1 MSYKY
6 SKLDARNRDWF
17 ASDNSRQ
24 SLMKIVL
31 REGSLRSLKPC
42 AVEFRYPFTAIAGKN
57 GSGKSTLLAIAACA
71 FHNSDSELPGFPGR
85 KHDYY
90 TFSDFFVQSAEEV
103 TPEGITIAYHI
114 RHDAWRESSH
124 LPSGVGLGRQV
135 RQKKR
140 GGKWTEYSRRVHR
153 EVMFFGINRVVPHS
167 ERSGAVGHRATFR
180 AIERNGWEDQVKAA
194 VGQILGVSYDDFEL
208 KRALKHRLPVVRR
221 RMGTYSGFNMGA
233 GENALFD
240 LLSYLYACPGS
251 PLVVID
257 ELELGLHEQAQ
268 KRLVEHLKQLCYD
281 RKMQIVCT
289 THSPTILESLPPEG
303 RLYVE
308 SNESETVV
316 VPAVSAL
323 FAAGKLSGV
332 NGLEL
337 DIFVEDEVA
346 AALVAAS
353 LPVSARKRVTI
364 RPIGSASA
372 VVRQMAAR
380 YKEKRIAN
388 VVAILDGDQNSRST
402 VHNKVFASALEAD
415 PDVDSAKAW
424 LEKNLFF
431 LPGDTWPERWIVQ
444 RLLSEPGL
452 TAICTELGT
461 DVDTTRQEL
470 ECSLQAEKHGELFYL
485 ADSFALE
492 ENSCRDACAR
502 IVARAY
508 SAEFAVA
515 TAGVIAHLGH
525 NTVEPSEKLG
535 ARV

>member
-1 MSYKY
+1 
-6 SKLDARNRDWF
+6 
-17 ASDNSRQ
+17 
-24 SLMKIVL
+24 MKIVL

-42 AVEFRYPFTAIAGKN
+42 AVEFRYPLTAIAGKN

-71 FHNSDSELPGFPGR
+71 FHNPKSKLPGFPGR

-103 TPEGITIAYHI
+103 APEGIAIAYAL
-114 RHDAWRESSH
+114 RHDSWRETSH
-124 LPSGVGLGRQV
+124 LPGGVGLGRQL
-135 RQKKR
+135 RQKKK
-140 GGKWTEYSRRVHR
+140 GGKWTEYNRRVNR

-180 AIERNGWEDQVKAA
+180 AIERGGWEDQVKAA

-281 RKMQIVCT
+281 RKMQIICT
-289 THSPTILESLPPEG
+289 THSPTILDALPPEG
-303 RLYVE
+303 RLYLE
-308 SNESETVV
+308 SNESATVV

-346 AALVAAS
+346 AAIVAAA

-380 YKEKRIAN
+380 YKEKRISN
-388 VVAILDGDQNSRST
+388 VVGILDGDQATRSAT
-402 VHNKVFASALEAD
+402 HIRTFASALESI
-415 PDVDSAKAW
+415 PDVDSAKEW
-424 LEKNLFF
+424 LKKQLFF
-431 LPGDTWPERWIVQ
+431 LPGDAWPERWIVQ
-444 RLLSEPGL
+444 RLLADPGL
-452 TAICTELGT
+452 AAICAELGT
-461 DVDTTRQEL
+461 DIDTTRQEL

-485 ADSFALE
+485 AESFALD

-502 IVARAY
+502 IVARTY
-508 SAEFAVA
+508 PAELAAA

-525 NTVEPSEKLG
+525 NTVEATEQLG
-535 ARV
+535 AGA